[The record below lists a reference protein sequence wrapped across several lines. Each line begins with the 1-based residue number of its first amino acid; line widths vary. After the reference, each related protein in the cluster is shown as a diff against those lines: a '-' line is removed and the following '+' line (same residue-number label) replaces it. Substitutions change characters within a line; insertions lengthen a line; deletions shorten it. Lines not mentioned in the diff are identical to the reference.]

1 MDQVNT
7 NTPSKQPDWNN
18 ILRQGGFAGLAL
30 TGFSILTYIL
40 DVNLMSFSGIALL
53 YGAMFTV
60 GFIFAVIAIRFQRD
74 KVDGGYITYGK
85 ALLVALLTVFIGV
98 FISSVW
104 NYVLVNFIDPDII
117 SAMKD
122 DFVETWGQSMPQE
135 ALDKALEGFDK
146 AGDVGPTL
154 KNALI
159 GGLIYGLIIGLISAE
174 FMKRQPEV
182 KM

>member
-1 MDQVNT
+1 
-7 NTPSKQPDWNN
+7 
-18 ILRQGGFAGLAL
+18 
-30 TGFSILTYIL
+30 
-40 DVNLMSFSGIALL
+40 
-53 YGAMFTV
+53 
-60 GFIFAVIAIRFQRD
+60 
-74 KVDGGYITYGK
+74 
-85 ALLVALLTVFIGV
+85 VALLTVFIGV

-159 GGLIYGLIIGLISAE
+159 GGLIYGLIIGLISAA